1 MRVCLIHS
9 HNPSCH
15 PHQHHPIQPHSNKDI
30 NIWPRKSITLN
41 LHIVTLAVPTRHKS
55 KNQITGLIICG
66 ELGRIMC
73 HLVIFLNETITTTIT
88 QLLGDPDNLVFMIE
102 IIMQGENLNHGVRR
116 IVQLEILGMHQVEIT
131 QSPE

>member
-1 MRVCLIHS
+1 M
-9 HNPSCH
+9 
-15 PHQHHPIQPHSNKDI
+15 
-30 NIWPRKSITLN
+30 
-41 LHIVTLAVPTRHKS
+41 
-55 KNQITGLIICG
+55 GLIICG

-73 HLVIFLNETITTTIT
+73 HPVIILSEIITTTIT
-88 QLLGDPDNLVFMIE
+88 QWLGDPGNLVFGIE